1 MLWMLSGQFRRR
13 INVTISDFLLLT
25 ASVLVWLLLMLIWPL
40 LAVWLILPEL
50 VLISGMIIKE
60 MWEDDL

>member
-1 MLWMLSGQFRRR
+1 MQ
-13 INVTISDFLLLT
+13 VSDFLLLI

-50 VLISGMIIKE
+50 VLISFLVIKS
-60 MWEDDL
+60 MWKDDL

>member
-1 MLWMLSGQFRRR
+1 MT
-13 INVTISDFLLLT
+13 VVDFLLLT

-50 VLISGMIIKE
+50 VLISGLIVKA
-60 MWEDDL
+60 MWEDD

>member
-1 MLWMLSGQFRRR
+1 M
-13 INVTISDFLLLT
+13 TISDFLLLT

-50 VLISGMIIKE
+50 VLIFGLIVKA
-60 MWEDDL
+60 MWEDD

>member
-1 MLWMLSGQFRRR
+1 M
-13 INVTISDFLLLT
+13 VISDFLLLT

-40 LAVWLILPEL
+40 LAVWMILPEL
-50 VLISGMIIKE
+50 VLISGMIIKA

>member
-1 MLWMLSGQFRRR
+1 M
-13 INVTISDFLLLT
+13 VISDFLLLI

-50 VLISGMIIKE
+50 VLISGMIIKA

>member
-1 MLWMLSGQFRRR
+1 MT
-13 INVTISDFLLLT
+13 VVDFLLLI

-40 LAVWLILPEL
+40 LAVWMILPEL
-50 VLISGMIIKE
+50 VLISGMIIKA

>member
-1 MLWMLSGQFRRR
+1 M
-13 INVTISDFLLLT
+13 NISDFLLLI
-25 ASVLVWLLLMLIWPL
+25 ASALVWLLLMLIWPL

-50 VLISGMIIKE
+50 VLISGLIVKA

>member
-1 MLWMLSGQFRRR
+1 MTVV
-13 INVTISDFLLLT
+13 NFLLLI

-50 VLISGMIIKE
+50 VLISGLVVKA